1 MIAIPLDTTE
11 SIKISKLY
19 GNAPYFALLDPVT
32 GDVTTIE
39 NIECGNG
46 PKSATFLSGLD
57 VKGTLFYHMGEG
69 VYKAFDQEGI
79 AVFTVDKQE
88 LTLGEIAEVAERD
101 GFVKLDSSNYK
112 SLLDPGTATGACQ
125 CGCEE

>member
-19 GNAPYFALLDPVT
+19 GNAPYFALLDPEN
-32 GDVTTIE
+32 GEVTTIE
-39 NIECGNG
+39 NLECGNG
-46 PKSATFLSGLD
+46 PKSATFLNRLD

-69 VYKAFDQEGI
+69 VYNAFDKVGI
-79 AVFTVDKQE
+79 DVFSVEKQE
-88 LTLGEIAEVAERD
+88 LTLGEIAEVTERN
-101 GFVKLDSSNYK
+101 GFVKLNSSNYK
-112 SLLDPGTATGACQ
+112 DLLDPGTNTASCQ